1 MSSLASIAQILATLL
16 LHIPFTEVSDT
27 LIMTQ
32 SNVILFP
39 DVWHRS
45 LCRPMERLVE
55 VEQEYPGVVEYIFNP
70 RCVPLHRCAGCCNDE
85 QLLCSPTRRHNVT
98 IQLVRINPVQ
108 RTKQYVELSFSEHCS
123 CECRPKQNHIRYQ
136 RQRLSRPYR
145 RRKGKKDKKRT
156 ENTARCHHF
165 S

>member
-16 LHIPFTEVSDT
+16 LHIPLTEVSDT

-32 SNVILFP
+32 SNVILFH

-136 RQRLSRPYR
+136 RQKLSRPYR

-156 ENTARCHHF
+156 ENTTRCHHF